1 MAIDYNVFYT
11 QKRGAAYRDEQVKS
25 YSHYKEP
32 VDHSPGRL
40 AGKSRIW
47 GDAPLAVQKAI
58 IDKLIA
64 AGKGAGMNVR
74 RVAMLLAMVKI
85 ESGFNPDAAAGTT
98 SASGLG
104 QFINDTGRAYG
115 LNNTNR
121 FDVNASVKAV
131 VKYFLANEK
140 LAKKNKKPDV
150 WVYKYHHDGP
160 TRDYGGEAL
169 ATGKFAKLADAYERA
184 LEAGHALS
192 VVDAAGAPIAD
203 ATIKVEQNGKSAVM
217 KTNEHG
223 LLPTFMASP
232 DFGPLTIYI
241 QKASD
246 DFKELGQLAIEK
258 LNSAWT
264 IVAPKERIP
273 VKTHVH
279 VDKAAAPA
287 KTPGMHKVEKGQT
300 LSSIARSHG
309 TTYQELAKLNN
320 IDKPYLLFPNQMLK
334 VPERKGKPAA
344 TKPTPAQ
351 PSVATPAQG
360 HKPAGAASTE
370 APAKPTHAP
379 AATAAAT
386 KPVVKENRS
395 ATTTH
400 PEATVSKPPASNRV
414 ASAIEYAVKHK
425 EPESIGKCLK
435 YVKRALLAAGYF
447 SKYPGTEHAK
457 DFGPTLESAGFKNL
471 LVSTPGTNISTAPHG
486 SVIIYA
492 PVEKQ
497 TYSGGVISGHIE
509 IKHAGG
515 YVSDFN
521 GRKPC
526 YRTDAVTMKSPLSKK
541 YGITFK
547 ATGIWYKE

>member
-1 MAIDYNVFYT
+1 
-11 QKRGAAYRDEQVKS
+11 
-25 YSHYKEP
+25 
-32 VDHSPGRL
+32 
-40 AGKSRIW
+40 
-47 GDAPLAVQKAI
+47 
-58 IDKLIA
+58 
-64 AGKGAGMNVR
+64 
-74 RVAMLLAMVKI
+74 MVKI

-169 ATGKFAKLADAYERA
+169 ATGKFAKLADAYEKA
-184 LEAGHALS
+184 LEVGHALS

-279 VDKAAAPA
+279 VDKPS
-287 KTPGMHKVEKGQT
+287 G
-300 LSSIARSHG
+300 ARRPRRRACTRS
-309 TTYQELAKLNN
+309 
-320 IDKPYLLFPNQMLK
+320 
-334 VPERKGKPAA
+334 RKGRRCR
-344 TKPTPAQ
+344 
-351 PSVATPAQG
+351 
-360 HKPAGAASTE
+360 ASR
-370 APAKPTHAP
+370 
-379 AATAAAT
+379 AATAR
-386 KPVVKENRS
+386 PIRNWRS
-395 ATTTH
+395 
-400 PEATVSKPPASNRV
+400 
-414 ASAIEYAVKHK
+414 
-425 EPESIGKCLK
+425 
-435 YVKRALLAAGYF
+435 
-447 SKYPGTEHAK
+447 
-457 DFGPTLESAGFKNL
+457 
-471 LVSTPGTNISTAPHG
+471 
-486 SVIIYA
+486 
-492 PVEKQ
+492 
-497 TYSGGVISGHIE
+497 
-509 IKHAGG
+509 
-515 YVSDFN
+515 
-521 GRKPC
+521 
-526 YRTDAVTMKSPLSKK
+526 
-541 YGITFK
+541 
-547 ATGIWYKE
+547 

>member
-25 YSHYKEP
+25 YSHYKEA

-47 GDAPLAVQKAI
+47 GDASLEVQKAV

-115 LNNTNR
+115 LNNSNR

-140 LAKKNKKPDV
+140 LATKNKKPDV

-160 TRDYGGEAL
+160 TLDYGGEAL
-169 ATGKFAKLADAYERA
+169 ATGKFAKLADAYEKA
-184 LEAGHALS
+184 LEVGHALS
-192 VVDAAGAPIAD
+192 VIDAGGAPIAQ

-246 DFKELGQLAIEK
+246 DFKELGQLAIDK

-279 VDKAAAPA
+279 VDKAAPA
-287 KTPGMHKVEKGQT
+287 KTPGMHKVAKGET
-300 LSSIARSHG
+300 LSSIARAHG

-334 VPERKGKPAA
+334 VPEGKGKPAPA
-344 TKPTPAQ
+344 AASKPASAPAQ
-351 PSVATPAQG
+351 ETAKKEPAQ
-360 HKPAGAASTE
+360 AA
-370 APAKPTHAP
+370 AAKPTTP
-379 AATAAAT
+379 PATAAGT
-386 KPVVKENRS
+386 KPVVKEDRS
-395 ATTTH
+395 AKTTH
-400 PEATVSKPPASNRV
+400 PEATISKPPASNRV
-414 ASAIEYAVKHK
+414 ATAIAYAMQHK
-425 EPESIGKCLK
+425 EPKSIGRCLR
-435 YVKRALLAAGYF
+435 YVKRALVAAGYF
-447 SKYPGTEHAK
+447 TKYPGVEHAK
-457 DFGPTLESAGFKNL
+457 DFGPTLQSAGFKNL
-471 LVSTPGTNISTAPHG
+471 LVSAPGTNISTAPHG
-486 SVIIYA
+486 SIIIYA

-521 GRKPC
+521 GHNPC
-526 YRTDAVTMKSPLSKK
+526 YRTDAISLKSPLSKK